1 MNPTGEHGGG
11 DGAGKDAAP
20 RAGRDTAPGRGAR
33 DDAPR
38 PPGERVPDPTAHPGR
53 ADTVRGEGV
62 HAGVTPPRRD
72 TALRRVSREARPFL
86 RARAGA
92 VLRLA
97 GWSLLEF
104 AQTFLSGYGVARALD
119 DGFLAGRPAAGLLWL
134 ALAAVAV
141 LPSVL
146 AARGVFG
153 RLADLVEPLRDG
165 LVRRA
170 VSRALSGALG
180 RSGDV
185 STRSLSQVTHQSEI
199 ARDGWA
205 GLVLTLRSFA
215 FTAAGAVTGL
225 LALSP
230 ALLLVVAPPL
240 VLGTALFL
248 GTLPPM
254 AARQRAYLAADEAY
268 AAHAGELAASVRDI
282 AAAGAAERTVEESRA
297 LAAAQLAASRSLA
310 RWSAVRVLALAVC
323 GRFPPLLLLLAA
335 PWLLRNGLTP
345 GALVGALT
353 YLTQAL
359 APAVQALM
367 TMLGTAGGRL
377 VVVLD
382 RFTDAPPPPAD
393 DPPSAPAAVPPPS
406 RGAPVAELHEVTF
419 AYGPRAHPVLDRL
432 SLTIGEGEH
441 LAVVGPSGSG
451 KSTLAAVL
459 AGVERPTGGA
469 VRWRGRPVRQA
480 DATSVRVLLPQHA
493 YVFSGTLRDNLRYL
507 RPDARDREIAAMAD
521 AIGLEALLSRL
532 GSLDAEVEPGRL
544 SQGERQLVAL
554 GRAYLAA
561 PPLLIL
567 DEATSRL
574 DPAAETRA
582 ELACAAL
589 PGALVVVA
597 HRLSSARRAG
607 RTLVMDGPRT
617 RCGTPG
623 ELLLSSA
630 LYRDLAGLWEPEEAD
645 APDGAPLPETEGAR
659 GAQGPEEVRDAVAV
673 AGRHGTVGTGQG
685 ASIGSGR
692 ETTAATGRGG
702 PGEAV
707 APDEEPGVRS
717 SPPPSPV

>member
-1 MNPTGEHGGG
+1 MKANGPT
-11 DGAGKDAAP
+11 AP
-20 RAGRDTAPGRGAR
+20 RL
-33 DDAPR
+33 
-38 PPGERVPDPTAHPGR
+38 
-53 ADTVRGEGV
+53 
-62 HAGVTPPRRD
+62 RRD
-72 TALRRVSREARPFL
+72 TALRRVAREARPFL
-86 RARAGA
+86 RARTGA

-119 DGFLAGRPAAGLLWL
+119 DGFLAGRPATGLLWL
-134 ALAAVAV
+134 AVAAVAV

-170 VSRALSGALG
+170 VSRALGGALG

-225 LALSP
+225 LALAP
-230 ALLLVVAPPL
+230 ALLLIVLPPL
-240 VLGTALFL
+240 AVGAALFL
-248 GTLPPM
+248 ATLPPM

-282 AAAGAAERTVEESRA
+282 AAAGTAGRTVAESEA
-297 LAAAQLAASRSLA
+297 LAETQLAASRSLA

-335 PWLLRNGLTP
+335 PWLLRNGLTA

-382 RFTDAPPPPAD
+382 RFTDAPPPPED
-393 DPPSAPAAVPPPS
+393 DPPQAVRDSAPPPPEDDQPQAVRDSAPQQADETTRPAVPAPVTATSPS
-406 RGAPVAELHEVTF
+406 PRRAPAPVAELHEVTF
-419 AYGPRAHPVLDRL
+419 AYGPRARPVLDRL
-432 SLTIGEGEH
+432 SLTIAPGEH

-459 AGVERPTGGA
+459 AGVEPPTGGA
-469 VRWRGRPVRQA
+469 VRWRGRPVRAA

-493 YVFSGTLRDNLRYL
+493 YVFSGSLRDNLRYL
-507 RPDARDREIAAMAD
+507 RPDARDRAIADAAE
-521 AIGLEALLSRL
+521 AIGLEPLLSRL
-532 GSLDAEVEPGRL
+532 GSLDADVVPDRL

-607 RTLVMDGPRT
+607 RTLVMDGPHT
-617 RCGTPG
+617 RCGTPA
-623 ELLLSSA
+623 ELLRSSA
-630 LYRDLAGLWEPEEAD
+630 LYRDLAGLWEPEDEDARGGGPVPD
-645 APDGAPLPETEGAR
+645 APDAA
-659 GAQGPEEVRDAVAV
+659 AV
-673 AGRHGTVGTGQG
+673 AGRLGTVGTGQD
-685 ASIGSGR
+685 ASIGSG
-692 ETTAATGRGG
+692 
-702 PGEAV
+702 
-707 APDEEPGVRS
+707 DEERGVRS

>member
-1 MNPTGEHGGG
+1 M
-11 DGAGKDAAP
+11 
-20 RAGRDTAPGRGAR
+20 
-33 DDAPR
+33 
-38 PPGERVPDPTAHPGR
+38 
-53 ADTVRGEGV
+53 
-62 HAGVTPPRRD
+62 
-72 TALRRVSREARPFL
+72 RRVSREARPFL
-86 RARAGA
+86 RARTGA
-92 VLRLA
+92 ILRLA

-104 AQTFLSGYGVARALD
+104 AQTFLGGYGVARALD
-119 DGFLAGRPAAGLLWL
+119 DGFLAGRPATGLFWL
-134 ALAAVAV
+134 AVAAVAV

-170 VSRALSGALG
+170 VARALSGALG

-205 GLVLTLRSFA
+205 GLILTLRSFV

-230 ALLLVVAPPL
+230 ALLLIVLPPL
-240 VLGTALFL
+240 VLGSALFL

-268 AAHAGELAASVRDI
+268 AAHAGDLAASVRDI
-282 AAAGAAERTVEESRA
+282 AAAGTAERTLAESRA
-297 LAAAQLAASRSLA
+297 LAETQLAASRSLA
-310 RWSAVRVLALAVC
+310 RWSAVRVVALAVC
-323 GRFPPLLLLLAA
+323 GRFPPLLLLLGA

-345 GALVGALT
+345 GGLVGALT

-393 DPPSAPAAVPPPS
+393 EPAPATSADSPPPP
-406 RGAPVAELHEVTF
+406 RHPARRAPVAELHEVTF

-432 SLTIGEGEH
+432 SLTVGPGEH

-459 AGVERPTGGA
+459 AGTERPTGGA
-469 VRWRGRPVRQA
+469 VRWRGRPARPA

-493 YVFSGTLRDNLRYL
+493 YVFTGTLRDNLRYL

-521 AIGLEALLSRL
+521 AVGLDALLSRL
-532 GSLDAEVEPGRL
+532 GSLDAAVEPDRL

-582 ELACAAL
+582 ELAFAAL

-597 HRLSSARRAG
+597 HRLGSARRAD

-623 ELLLSSA
+623 ELLRTSA
-630 LYRDLAGLWEPEEAD
+630 LYRDLSGLWEPEEPAGLEEP
-645 APDGAPLPETEGAR
+645 A
-659 GAQGPEEVRDAVAV
+659 GPEEP
-673 AGRHGTVGTGQG
+673 AGLEGPEARRGEEHG
-685 ASIGSGR
+685 II
-692 ETTAATGRGG
+692 
-702 PGEAV
+702 
-707 APDEEPGVRS
+707 RS
-717 SPPPSPV
+717 TPPPSPV